1 MGIASKDLQDI
12 VEIGRIAL
20 ECDDLVEIRREV
32 LKYLKSAFDIEK
44 SNFWMF
50 RQYPYPHIDLNDV
63 VYDDIEDEFITRY
76 VRYYRKMDPYN
87 RVINTNNGSVWSL
100 NSQKLKG
107 FTKGEY
113 YNDFL
118 SPQKIHHQLS
128 VWLCAR
134 GKLLAVLGMYRPK
147 CSRPFSAREH
157 SKAQTMAK
165 YVSAGLERAILNQ
178 KVKKVEDV
186 INAVCPDL
194 PYNWVMV
201 LDECLEPIYIN
212 GEGLKGVLGA
222 EVEAAE
228 KTGVYPHLPQPLEA
242 KCREFSEA
250 ARKSTDPITQAV
262 ITCDN
267 GVCGEG
273 ISANI
278 RSVRSSE
285 DSRLLFVV
293 VGDARAKSLE
303 ALKKSGLS
311 RREME
316 VAGLIC
322 DGLKNRDIGE
332 KLFIS
337 EYTVENHL
345 RSIYQKMEVSNR
357 TSLVSRI
364 TFARDER

>member
-1 MGIASKDLQDI
+1 MGMASKDLQDI

-20 ECDDLVEIRREV
+20 ECDGLVEIRQEV
-32 LKYLKSAFDIEK
+32 LKCLKSAFGIEK

-87 RVINTNNGSVWSL
+87 RVISANRSVCSL
-100 NSQKLKG
+100 NSQELKG

-128 VWLCAR
+128 VCLWAH

-157 SKAQTMAK
+157 SKAQAMAK
-165 YVSAGLERAILNQ
+165 YISSGLERAILNQ
-178 KVKKVEDV
+178 KVKKVEGV

-194 PYNWVMV
+194 PYNWVIV

-222 EVEAAE
+222 EIEAAQ
-228 KTGVYPHLPQPLEA
+228 KTGVYPHLPEPLEA

-250 ARKSTDPITQAV
+250 ARKSADPVRHAV
-262 ITCDN
+262 INCEN
-267 GVCGEG
+267 GVSGQG

-278 RSVRSSE
+278 RSVRSE

-293 VGDARAKSLE
+293 VGDARAKSSE

-316 VAGLIC
+316 IAGLIC
-322 DGLKNRDIGE
+322 DGLKNREIGE

-345 RSIYQKMEVSNR
+345 RSIYQKMDVSNR
-357 TSLVSRI
+357 TSLVNRI
-364 TFARDER
+364 TFAKNER

>member
-1 MGIASKDLQDI
+1 MASKDLQDI

-20 ECDDLVEIRREV
+20 ECDGLVEIRREV
-32 LKYLKSAFDIEK
+32 LKCLKSAFGIEK

-87 RVINTNNGSVWSL
+87 RVIGANRSVCSL
-100 NSQKLKG
+100 NSEELKG

-128 VWLCAR
+128 VCLWAH

-157 SKAQTMAK
+157 SKAQAMAK

-178 KVKKVEDV
+178 KVRKVEDV

-194 PYNWVMV
+194 PYNWVIV
-201 LDECLEPIYIN
+201 LDECLEPIYAS
-212 GEGLKGVLGA
+212 GEALKALLGG
-222 EVEAAE
+222 EAQAAQE
-228 KTGVYPHLPQPLEA
+228 TGAYFPLPEALRA

-250 ARKSTDPITQAV
+250 ARKSTDPMSQAV

-267 GVCGEG
+267 GVCGQG

-285 DSRLLFVV
+285 DSRLLFIV
-293 VGDARAKSLE
+293 VGDARAKSSE

-316 VAGLIC
+316 IAGLIC
-322 DGLKNRDIGE
+322 DGLKNREIGE

-345 RSIYQKMEVSNR
+345 RSIYQKMDVSNR
-357 TSLVSRI
+357 TSLVNRI
-364 TFARDER
+364 TFARNER